1 MPALSPRDTQ
11 TDTRFLLANER
22 TLLAWVRTSLALVA
36 AGVGVHQFGTKVAG
50 NTAIAV
56 LLLLAGITSAATGT
70 VRFRAA
76 DRAIRAGVLPPQ
88 GRMPTLLAVTVSLI
102 AAVVLVAIV
111 VDALG

>member
-1 MPALSPRDTQ
+1 VGRPVTDVQ

-36 AGVGVHQFGTKVAG
+36 TGVGVQQFGTKIAG

-56 LLLLAGITSAATGT
+56 LLLLAGVASGLAGT
-70 VRFRAA
+70 VRFLSA
-76 DRAIRAGVLPPQ
+76 DRAIRAGRVPPQ
-88 GRMPTLLAVTVSLI
+88 GRTPTALAAAITCI
-102 AAVVLVAIV
+102 ALVMLVAVV